1 VASRGAVVAGAAEAA
16 AASANADAT
25 PRAILRVRPTLRDPD
40 GMVTDEDVTLII
52 QALFDI
58 RRDLARI
65 VQILEG
71 DDEPEGSEEED
82 S

>member
-1 VASRGAVVAGAAEAA
+1 
-16 AASANADAT
+16 
-25 PRAILRVRPTLRDPD
+25 
-40 GMVTDEDVTLII
+40 MVTDEDVTLII

-65 VQILEG
+65 VQMLEG